1 MRRTRR
7 NRKSQ
12 MRTKRGGMWPFGN
25 SSSDPAAVDPA
36 TIDPT
41 TGKPKGFFSNF
52 SNPFG
57 SSTPAPQNAPLPS
70 DVLTQPQ
77 TAIGGRRRRRR
88 SRRRR

>member
-12 MRTKRGGMWPFGN
+12 MRTKRGGMWPF
-25 SSSDPAAVDPA
+25 SSSAAVEPEIDPA
-36 TIDPT
+36 TGLP
-41 TGKPKGFFSNF
+41 KPSGILYRVGSMFS
-52 SNPFG
+52 

-70 DVLTQPQ
+70 EVLSQP
-77 TAIGGRRRRRR
+77 AAVGGRRRRRR